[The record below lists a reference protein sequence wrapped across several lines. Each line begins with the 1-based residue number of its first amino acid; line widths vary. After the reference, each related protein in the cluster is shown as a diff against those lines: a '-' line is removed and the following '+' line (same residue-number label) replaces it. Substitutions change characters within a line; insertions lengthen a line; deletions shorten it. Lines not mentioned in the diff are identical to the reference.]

1 MRECLSRRRA
11 SNKIF
16 GKIFGEQS
24 SITQKFS
31 ESEDKKSLLLNIM
44 KMKIEFWTKIF
55 FVPDSMESNLSNEER
70 LFLNGFHTTNST
82 FVKEEDNYFVGI
94 RADYFVVEIGTT
106 ENPIDKQD
114 TIDTEFAVVT
124 ANHKGSRYVTVIRLD
139 NRI

>member
-1 MRECLSRRRA
+1 
-11 SNKIF
+11 
-16 GKIFGEQS
+16 
-24 SITQKFS
+24 
-31 ESEDKKSLLLNIM
+31 M